1 MIVIGGSSRD
11 WENERVHMNLMV
23 NEPHILLTDLRAIT
37 SPVLVMTS
45 DDDIIKPRH
54 ILEIYENIP
63 NAHLFVMPGAT
74 HFMLRNEY
82 ELFNYMADRFLKAP
96 FECLTSRDVLMELLG
111 IE

>member
-1 MIVIGGSSRD
+1 MIAAGDTTRD
-11 WENERVHMNLMV
+11 WHNIKIHMELMV
-23 NEPHILLTDLRAIT
+23 NEPHIELTDLHGIE

-74 HFMLRNEY
+74 HFMLRDEH
-82 ELFNYMADRFLKAP
+82 ELFNYMADRFLSEP
-96 FECLTSRDVLMELLG
+96 FERPTSREVLLG
-111 IE
+111 IIEQM